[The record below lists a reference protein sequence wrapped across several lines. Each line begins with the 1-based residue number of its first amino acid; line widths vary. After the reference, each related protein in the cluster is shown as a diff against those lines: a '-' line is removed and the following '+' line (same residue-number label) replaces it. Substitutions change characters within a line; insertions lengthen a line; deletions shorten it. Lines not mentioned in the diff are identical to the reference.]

1 MRQTP
6 KSIMKSFQNSGKK
19 HLIII
24 GERGCGKSTRLSVI
38 RDLLDEN
45 MPSIST
51 YAIPEDCVMLKD
63 SVTGEECKIGHF
75 DESLKVASNA
85 MAPVWKGFLDFGI
98 AAVNRI
104 ITCKSNWAF
113 VDEIG
118 YLESSVWDYQDALN
132 KLFDSKR
139 VIAVVRKQSTAF
151 INRILDRDDVFVI
164 EMEKEVL
171 KVGCVIMASGLGK
184 RFGGNKLLAEFN
196 GGRVIDNILDI
207 TDSDLFARRVVVTRS
222 KEIAELC
229 DKLGVECVL
238 HTFPGRN
245 DTVRLGLNQMLAM
258 DACVFCPSDQPRLKA
273 DSIKRLVLD
282 FSGEKDEIIRL
293 KWKENVGMPVIFGA
307 GYFDELCKL
316 PEGKGGNV
324 VIKANPEKVRYVD
337 AENVWELFDVDTKE
351 ELEILKQQSDSE
363 LNSEI

>member
-6 KSIMKSFQNSGKK
+6 QSIMKSFQNSGKK
-19 HLIII
+19 HLLIT
-24 GERGCGKSTRLSVI
+24 GERGCGKSTMLSVI

-45 MPSIST
+45 LPGIST
-51 YAIPEDCVMLKD
+51 YAIPRDCVMLKD
-63 SVTGEECKIGHF
+63 NVTGEECKIGRF
-75 DESLKVASNA
+75 DESLKAESNA
-85 MAPVWKGFLDFGI
+85 MVAVWEGFLAFGI
-98 AAVNRI
+98 PAINRI
-104 ITCKSNWAF
+104 LTCESDWAF

-118 YLESSVWDYQDALN
+118 YLESNVLAYQEALI

-151 INRILDRDDVFVI
+151 IDKILDRDDVFVI
-164 EMEKEVL
+164 EMEKEIP

-207 TDSDLFARRVVVTRS
+207 TDSDLFAKRLVVTRS
-222 KEIAELC
+222 KDIAELC
-229 DKLGVECVL
+229 DKQGVECVL

-245 DTVRLGLNQMLAM
+245 DTVRLGLETMLDM
-258 DACVFCPSDQPRLKA
+258 EACMFCPSDQPMLKA
-273 DSIKRLVLD
+273 DTIKREVLS
-282 FSGEKDEIIRL
+282 FSGEKDEIVRL
-293 KWKENVGMPVIFGA
+293 KWKESVGMPVIFGA

-324 VIKANPEKVRYVD
+324 IIKANPKRIKYVD
-337 AENVWELFDVDTKE
+337 AESEWELFDVDTKE
-351 ELEILKQQSDSE
+351 ELELIKQQSV
-363 LNSEI
+363 